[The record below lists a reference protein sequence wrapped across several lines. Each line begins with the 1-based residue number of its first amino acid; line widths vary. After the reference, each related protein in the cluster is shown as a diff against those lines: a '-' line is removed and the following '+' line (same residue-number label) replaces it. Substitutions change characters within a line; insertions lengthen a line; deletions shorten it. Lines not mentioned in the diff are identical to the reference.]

1 MVPSGEDSGQGIQ
14 RLTILMPVHNEQN
27 TLRRTLERALKT
39 ALPIQ
44 FDIIVIDD
52 GSTDGSLHSIRDLVK
67 SEQVRLIAH
76 HTNRGKGAAI
86 RTGIQEARGDLL
98 TILDADMEYDPA
110 DYNKLLGPILEGEA
124 EVVYGTRSFG
134 AHTAFSFWYVLG
146 NKFVS
151 FWASFL
157 FNTWLTDI
165 ETCFKLAPTEV
176 WRSLRLTSNGFD
188 IEAEATGKFLK
199 KGYRVFEVPI
209 TYKARSREA
218 GKKLQWTDGVHALW
232 TLLKVRLFSRV

>member
-1 MVPSGEDSGQGIQ
+1 
-14 RLTILMPVHNEQN
+14 MPVFNEVN
-27 TLRRTLERALKT
+27 TLQAAVERLLKT
-39 ALPIQ
+39 DLPLPVET
-44 FDIIVIDD
+44 IVIDD
-52 GSTDGSLHSIRDLVK
+52 GSTDGSRAAIQELIDAGR
-67 SEQVRLIAH
+67 VRFIAH
-76 HTNRGKGAAI
+76 DRNRGKGAAM

-110 DYNKLLGPILEGEA
+110 DYNELLRPILDGEA

-165 ETCFKLAPTEV
+165 ETCFKLAPTGV
-176 WRSLRLTSNGFD
+176 WRSLDLRSDGFG
-188 IEAEATGKFLK
+188 IEAEVTGKFLK
-199 KGYRVFEVPI
+199 RGHGIFEIPIEYR
-209 TYKARSREA
+209 ARSREA
-218 GKKLQWTDGVHALW
+218 GKKLRWTDGVQALW
-232 TLLKVRLFSRV
+232 TLLRVRLFSRVAR